1 MAEKHLMK
9 YSTFLVSREMP
20 IKTILRIH
28 SHQSDWQRS
37 NTQVTADA
45 GKDVEKEEL
54 SSIVGGL
61 TCLYKHSRNQ
71 SGGSSENWTQY
82 YWRILQY
89 LSWAYI
95 QKMFQPVRNT
105 HAPLCS

>member
-45 GKDVEKEEL
+45 GKDVEKEEHF
-54 SSIVGGL
+54 SIIGG
-61 TCLYKHSRNQ
+61 
-71 SGGSSENWTQY
+71 
-82 YWRILQY
+82 ILC
-89 LSWAYI
+89 I
-95 QKMFQPVRNT
+95 FNRT
-105 HAPLCS
+105 